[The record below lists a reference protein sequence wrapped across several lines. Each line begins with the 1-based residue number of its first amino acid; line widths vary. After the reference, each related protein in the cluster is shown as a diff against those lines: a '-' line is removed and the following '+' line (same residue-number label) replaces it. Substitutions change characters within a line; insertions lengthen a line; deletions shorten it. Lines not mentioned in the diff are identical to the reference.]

1 MHSHGGAG
9 EGDGAGAVGVASVV
23 GAGAR
28 TMVSISGS
36 TILSNTNKSSTILTV
51 GAEAGADPG
60 VDLARTRTLSSSEPS
75 SLHTLLTHR
84 PTLMQLLM
92 IPLTLT
98 IPT

>member
-1 MHSHGGAG
+1 MDGA
-9 EGDGAGAVGVASVV
+9 EAAVGDVANGAGA
-23 GAGAR
+23 GAG

-36 TILSNTNKSSTILTV
+36 TILSNTNKGSTILAV

-84 PTLMQLLM
+84 PT
-92 IPLTLT
+92 
-98 IPT
+98 